1 MGLKPTAGPT
11 PKAHLK
17 EKFSEAFR
25 TYSSLSQARDAVGGQ
40 RAGTVVLIDC
50 AVVCMAVPQAVVEFH
65 AYAQV
70 VWRSVRDAMRAGKI
84 VVATFDEPE
93 VVTNAKRLEQARR
106 DATKRKRKVVHCS
119 DDLVTLVAPP
129 SPHFTRAH
137 LLACQN
143 VHALK
148 DHRPCKARFFDE
160 IAIFMLKEATD
171 AVARWKANGHDAGAL
186 LLDGVDV
193 RGAELPAGEARQ
205 PRMVGTD
212 AELVGLLARDQAIG
226 EGDIKLSQ
234 LERRVRELVSEGH
247 QRAEGAAA
255 PSESLAA
262 VEATRLIQ
270 HSTID
275 TDSLA
280 IGVIDVARRRVAPLH
295 GSAHALLCMRER
307 AAKDAWS
314 DDAGSTYTTVDIAL
328 LESQLQQHMWGIS
341 RTPSP
346 AELLSSA
353 LAFVAGAAMCGCDF
367 VELRGT
373 NFPTVLDSLP
383 SFVKTEPKAREL
395 LAKALVP
402 DAREAVAATRSIKTL
417 CYAVGE
423 RLAETP
429 RRVRQGVQVREAED
443 DVLRKTVWLLAYWSG
458 RERVADNFWGFQ
470 DAPAC
475 VE

>member
-11 PKAHLK
+11 PKAHLR
-17 EKFSEAFR
+17 EKFSDAFR
-25 TYSSLSQARDAVGGQ
+25 TYSSLSEARDAVGGQ
-40 RAGTVVLIDC
+40 RACTVVLIDC
-50 AVVCMAVPQAVVEFH
+50 AVVCMAVPQAVNEFC

-106 DATKRKRKVVHCS
+106 DTSKRKRKVVQCS

-129 SPHFTRAH
+129 SPHFTRAQ
-137 LLACQN
+137 LMACQN

-160 IAIFMLKEATD
+160 LAIFMLKEATE
-171 AVARWKANGHDAGAL
+171 AVARWKTNGHDAGAL

-193 RGAELPAGEARQ
+193 RGAELSAGEARQ

-212 AELVGLLARDQAIG
+212 AGLVRLLARERAIG

-234 LERRVRELVSEGH
+234 LEERVRELVLEGQ
-247 QRAEGAAA
+247 QRAEGAEA
-255 PSESLAA
+255 PSESLAT

-280 IGVIDVARRRVAPLH
+280 IGVLDVARRRAASVRSSS
-295 GSAHALLCMRER
+295 SAHALLCMRER
-307 AAKDAWS
+307 AAKDASSS
-314 DDAGSTYTTVDIAL
+314 DAAGATYTTVDIEL
-328 LESQLQQHMWGIS
+328 LESQLQQHMWGVS

-346 AELLSSA
+346 GELLSSA
-353 LAFVAGAAMCGCDF
+353 LAFVAGTAMCGCDF

-383 SFVKTEPKAREL
+383 SFVKTEPRAREL
-395 LAKALVP
+395 LTKALLP
-402 DAREAVAATRSIKTL
+402 NAHDAVAATRAIKTL
-417 CYAVGE
+417 CYAIGE

-429 RRVRQGVQVREAED
+429 RRARQGAQVREAED
-443 DVLRKTVWLLAYWSG
+443 DVLRKTAWLLAYWSG
-458 RERVADNFWGFQ
+458 RERVADIFWGFQ
-470 DAPAC
+470 AAPP
-475 VE
+475 